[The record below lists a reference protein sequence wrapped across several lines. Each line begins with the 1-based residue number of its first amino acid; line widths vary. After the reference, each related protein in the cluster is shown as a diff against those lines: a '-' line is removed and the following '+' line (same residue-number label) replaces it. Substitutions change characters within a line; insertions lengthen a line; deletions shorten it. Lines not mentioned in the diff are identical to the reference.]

1 MSGHS
6 KWHNIQAKKGK
17 ADAQRGAVFTKI
29 GREIAIAVREGGA
42 NPESNGKLRDI
53 IAKAKANN
61 MPNDNIQR
69 SIKKASGELS
79 NVVYEEIT
87 YEGYAPGGVAV
98 IVDCISDNRN
108 RTASD
113 VRHCFAKYGGNLGTT
128 GSVGFMFD
136 ERGVL
141 VVEREP
147 GTDEDEMMMT
157 ALDAGAE
164 DVKVDD
170 DVFEILTA
178 PNDFSTVR
186 ENLEKQGIT
195 FLSAEVA
202 KIPQNTVA
210 VTDPD
215 TVLKIQK
222 MLDLL
227 EENDDVQNVFHNAD
241 LPDDDSR
248 RVIVLQCFSPVPG
261 TEPISGQPG
270 IGLFFPVN
278 KRRKRA

>member
-17 ADAQRGAVFTKI
+17 ADAQRGAIFTKI

-98 IVDCISDNRN
+98 IVDTISDNRN

-147 GTDEDEMMMT
+147 GSDEDEMMMI

-164 DVKVDD
+164 DVKVEE

-178 PNDFSTVR
+178 PADFSTVR
-186 ENLEKQGIT
+186 ENLEKQGFS
-195 FLSAEVA
+195 FLSAEVQ
-202 KIPQNTVA
+202 KIPQNTVE

-215 TVLKIQK
+215 TIQKIQK

-227 EENDDVQNVFHNAD
+227 EESDERQNVYHNAD
-241 LPDDDSR
+241 LPDED
-248 RVIVLQCFSPVPG
+248 
-261 TEPISGQPG
+261 EEE
-270 IGLFFPVN
+270 
-278 KRRKRA
+278 

>member
-17 ADAQRGAVFTKI
+17 ADAARGAIFTKI

-42 NPESNGKLRDI
+42 NPDSNGKLRDV
-53 IAKAKANN
+53 IAKAKAAN

-79 NVVYEEIT
+79 NVVYEQIT

-98 IVDCISDNRN
+98 IVEAITDNRN

-113 VRHCFAKYGGNLGTT
+113 VRHCFAKYDGNMGTT
-128 GSVGFMFD
+128 GSVSFMFD
-136 ERGVL
+136 EKGVI
-141 VVEREP
+141 VVERAP
-147 GTDEDEMMMT
+147 GQDEDEMMMI

-164 DVKVDD
+164 DMKVLDD
-170 DVFEILTA
+170 AFEIYTA
-178 PNDFSTVR
+178 PNDFHNVR
-186 ENLEKQGIT
+186 EALEQQGLS
-195 FLSAEVA
+195 FLSAEVQR
-202 KIPQNTVA
+202 IPQNLVS

-215 TVLKIQK
+215 TLVKIQK

-227 EENDDVQNVFHNAD
+227 EESDNVQNVFHNAD
-241 LPDDDSR
+241 LPEEEEDD
-248 RVIVLQCFSPVPG
+248 
-261 TEPISGQPG
+261 
-270 IGLFFPVN
+270 
-278 KRRKRA
+278 

>member
-6 KWHNIQAKKGK
+6 KWQNIQAKKGK
-17 ADAQRGAVFTKI
+17 ADAQRGAIFTKM

-98 IVDCISDNRN
+98 IVDTISDNRN

-147 GTDEDEMMMT
+147 GSDEDEMMMI

-164 DVKVDD
+164 DVKVEE

-178 PNDFSTVR
+178 PADFSTVR
-186 ENLEKQGIT
+186 ENLEKQGFS
-195 FLSAEVA
+195 FLSAEVQ
-202 KIPQNTVA
+202 KIPQNTVE

-215 TVLKIQK
+215 TIQKIQK

-227 EENDDVQNVFHNAD
+227 EESDDVQNVYHNAD
-241 LPDDDSR
+241 LPDED
-248 RVIVLQCFSPVPG
+248 
-261 TEPISGQPG
+261 EEE
-270 IGLFFPVN
+270 
-278 KRRKRA
+278 

>member
-98 IVDCISDNRN
+98 IVDTISDNRN

-147 GTDEDEMMMT
+147 GSDEDEMMMI

-164 DVKVDD
+164 DVKVED

-178 PNDFSTVR
+178 PADFSTVR
-186 ENLEKQGIT
+186 ENLEKQGFS
-195 FLSAEVA
+195 FLSAEVQ
-202 KIPQNTVA
+202 KIPQNTVE

-215 TVLKIQK
+215 TIQKIQK

-227 EENDDVQNVFHNAD
+227 EESDDVQNVYHNAD
-241 LPDDDSR
+241 LPEED
-248 RVIVLQCFSPVPG
+248 
-261 TEPISGQPG
+261 EEE
-270 IGLFFPVN
+270 
-278 KRRKRA
+278 

>member
-141 VVEREP
+141 VIEKAP
-147 GTDEDEMMMT
+147 GSDEDEMMMA

-164 DVKVDD
+164 DVNVEE
-170 DVFEILTA
+170 DVYEILTA
-178 PNDFSTVR
+178 PNDFSAVR
-186 ENLEKQGIT
+186 EKLEQQGFT
-195 FLSAEVA
+195 FLSAEVQ

-215 TVLKIQK
+215 TILKIQK

-241 LPDDDSR
+241 LPEED
-248 RVIVLQCFSPVPG
+248 
-261 TEPISGQPG
+261 EEE
-270 IGLFFPVN
+270 
-278 KRRKRA
+278 

>member
-29 GREIAIAVREGGA
+29 GREIASAVREGGA
-42 NPESNGKLRDI
+42 NPEANGKLRDI

-98 IVDCISDNRN
+98 IVDTISDNRN

-147 GTDEDEMMMT
+147 GSDEDEMMMT

-164 DVKVDD
+164 DVKVEE
-170 DVFEILTA
+170 DVYEILTA

-186 ENLEKQGIT
+186 ENLEKQGFT
-195 FLSAEVA
+195 FLSAEVQ
-202 KIPQNTVA
+202 KIPQNTVE

-215 TVLKIQK
+215 TILKIQK

-241 LPDDDSR
+241 LPDEDEEDD
-248 RVIVLQCFSPVPG
+248 
-261 TEPISGQPG
+261 
-270 IGLFFPVN
+270 
-278 KRRKRA
+278 

>member
-147 GTDEDEMMMT
+147 GSDEDEMMMT

-164 DVKVDD
+164 DVKVEE
-170 DVFEILTA
+170 VVYEILTA

-195 FLSAEVA
+195 FLSAEVQ

-215 TVLKIQK
+215 TILKIQK

-227 EENDDVQNVFHNAD
+227 EENDDVQNVYHNAD
-241 LPDDDSR
+241 LPDDEED
-248 RVIVLQCFSPVPG
+248 
-261 TEPISGQPG
+261 ED
-270 IGLFFPVN
+270 
-278 KRRKRA
+278 

>member
-79 NVVYEEIT
+79 NVIYEEIT

-98 IVDCISDNRN
+98 IVDTISDNRN

-113 VRHCFAKYGGNLGTT
+113 VRHCFAKYGGNMGTT

-136 ERGVL
+136 TRGVL
-141 VVEREP
+141 VVERTP
-147 GTDEDEMMMT
+147 GMDEDELMMM

-164 DVKVDD
+164 DVRPDE
-170 DVFEILTA
+170 DVVEILTD
-178 PNDFSTVR
+178 PNEFGKVR
-186 ENLEKQGIT
+186 EALEQQGLT
-195 FLSAEVA
+195 FLSAEVQ

-210 VTDPD
+210 VKDPE
-215 TVLKIQK
+215 TVEKIQK

-227 EENDDVQNVFHNAD
+227 EENDDVQNVYHNAD
-241 LPDDDSR
+241 LPDEEDD
-248 RVIVLQCFSPVPG
+248 
-261 TEPISGQPG
+261 ED
-270 IGLFFPVN
+270 
-278 KRRKRA
+278 

>member
-17 ADAQRGAVFTKI
+17 ADAQRGAIFTKI

-42 NPESNGKLRDI
+42 NPESNGKLRDV

-79 NVVYEEIT
+79 NVVYEEIV

-98 IVDCISDNRN
+98 IVDTISDNRN

-113 VRHCFAKYGGNLGTT
+113 IRHCFAKYGGNLGTT

-136 ERGVL
+136 TRGVL
-141 VVEREP
+141 VVERTP
-147 GTDEDEMMMT
+147 GMDEDELMMM

-164 DVKVDD
+164 DVRPDE
-170 DVFEILTA
+170 DVVEILTD
-178 PNDFSTVR
+178 PNEFSKVR
-186 ENLEKQGIT
+186 EALEQQGLT
-195 FLSAEVA
+195 FLSAEVQ
-202 KIPQNTVA
+202 KIPKNTVE
-210 VTDPD
+210 VTDPE
-215 TVLKIQK
+215 TIEKIQK

-227 EENDDVQNVFHNAD
+227 EESDDVQNVYHNAE
-241 LPDDDSR
+241 LPEEEDEDD
-248 RVIVLQCFSPVPG
+248 
-261 TEPISGQPG
+261 
-270 IGLFFPVN
+270 
-278 KRRKRA
+278 

>member
-98 IVDCISDNRN
+98 IVDTISDNRN

-147 GTDEDEMMMT
+147 GSDEDEMMMI

-164 DVKVDD
+164 DVKVDE
-170 DVFEILTA
+170 DVYEILTA

-186 ENLEKQGIT
+186 ENLEKQGYS
-195 FLSAEVA
+195 FLSAEVQ

-241 LPDDDSR
+241 LPDEDEEDD
-248 RVIVLQCFSPVPG
+248 
-261 TEPISGQPG
+261 
-270 IGLFFPVN
+270 
-278 KRRKRA
+278 

>member
-98 IVDCISDNRN
+98 IVDTISDNRN

-141 VVEREP
+141 VVEKEP
-147 GTDEDEMMMT
+147 GSDEDEMMMI

-164 DVKVDD
+164 DVKVEE
-170 DVFEILTA
+170 DVYEILTA

-186 ENLEKQGIT
+186 ENLEKQGMT
-195 FLSAEVA
+195 FLSAEVD

-215 TVLKIQK
+215 TVQKIQK

-227 EENDDVQNVFHNAD
+227 EENDDVQNVYHNAD
-241 LPDDDSR
+241 LPEED
-248 RVIVLQCFSPVPG
+248 
-261 TEPISGQPG
+261 EEE
-270 IGLFFPVN
+270 
-278 KRRKRA
+278 

>member
-17 ADAQRGAVFTKI
+17 ADAQRGAIFTKI

-87 YEGYAPGGVAV
+87 YDGYAPGGVAV

-147 GTDEDEMMMT
+147 GSDEDEMMMI

-164 DVKVDD
+164 DVKVEE

-178 PNDFSTVR
+178 PADFSTVR
-186 ENLEKQGIT
+186 ENLEKQGFS
-195 FLSAEVA
+195 FLSAEVQ
-202 KIPQNTVA
+202 KIPQNTVE

-215 TVLKIQK
+215 TIQKIQK

-227 EENDDVQNVFHNAD
+227 EESDDVQNVYHNAD
-241 LPDDDSR
+241 LPDED
-248 RVIVLQCFSPVPG
+248 
-261 TEPISGQPG
+261 EEE
-270 IGLFFPVN
+270 
-278 KRRKRA
+278 